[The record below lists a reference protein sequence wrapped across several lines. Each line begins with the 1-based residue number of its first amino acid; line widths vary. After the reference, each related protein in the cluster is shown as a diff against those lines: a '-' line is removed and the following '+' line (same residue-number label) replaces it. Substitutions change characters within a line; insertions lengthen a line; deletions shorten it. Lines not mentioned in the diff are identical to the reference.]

1 MICDLD
7 KVTKVL
13 HRQKVLNEITVK
25 FEYGKIYGIY
35 GHNGSGKTMLLRT
48 ICGLMK
54 PSSGR
59 LYISEGVEFGVIIEN
74 PEFISNQSGLFNL
87 KYLAGINRYIDES
100 QIVDTLKLVGL
111 ESAMNVLVKRYS
123 LGMKQKLAIA
133 QAIMEKPDLLLLDE
147 PFNALDETSVENIIL
162 ILKEYIKDNKTI
174 ILVSH
179 QKDILQELCDEMY
192 VMNDGRLSLK
202 V

>member
-133 QAIMEKPDLLLLDE
+133 QAIMEKPDILLLDE